1 MKNHSE
7 EKAQKALFVIK
18 TAIGVVICAAFVLV
32 FSRNAFPEVKQAVVL
47 DVVEI
52 SDSSGTVSEQQSEE
66 KTLPVYGKSAEE
78 ESSSETSSSAEKSA
92 EESSSEMNNDVSSSE
107 IIPDKSPVSDTD
119 DKININTATAGELL
133 RLDGIGEG
141 KSAAIIQYRNENG
154 GFKSIEEIINV
165 SGIGQKTFDKIRDF
179 ITV

>member
-7 EKAQKALFVIK
+7 EKAQKALLVIK

-66 KTLPVYGKSAEE
+66 KTLPVYGKNTE